1 MVVPGVLS
9 SGSSGSKER
18 ELLQECEYHEEMLG
32 TQVVTEHGVELPVS
46 HSKSH
51 WLSVLHMVMFYF
63 TYGKVLF
70 YIW

>member
-32 TQVVTEHGVELPVS
+32 RKWVASIE
-46 HSKSH
+46 
-51 WLSVLHMVMFYF
+51 
-63 TYGKVLF
+63 
-70 YIW
+70 